1 MRLPLKFCLL
11 MSTLLLGACAGS
23 APTRPQP
30 VAAPSLYI
38 QLGGAPAVAALV
50 DALVVEYK
58 ADPRIA
64 RRFDLP
70 PDELAYLRERLI
82 EQFCAATGGG
92 CEYTGL
98 SMAEAHSGMA
108 IDGPEFDAFI
118 EATVRAM
125 TRIGVSDEHQLI
137 LLSVLDGMR
146 GDVVGQ

>member
-1 MRLPLKFCLL
+1 MSRFLL
-11 MSTLLLGACAGS
+11 SIVLAALTACAGS
-23 APTRPQP
+23 PRQEPVEDAQPT
-30 VAAPSLYI
+30 LYQ
-38 QLGGAPAVAALV
+38 QLGGAAAIAGLV

-64 RRFDLP
+64 KRFELP
-70 PDELAYLRERLI
+70 AADLAYLRERLI

-98 SMAEAHSGMA
+98 AMAEAHSGMNITGA
-108 IDGPEFDAFI
+108 EFDAFI

-125 TRIGVSDEHQLI
+125 TRIGVTDEHQLI

-146 GDVVGQ
+146 GDVIDL

>member
-1 MRLPLKFCLL
+1 MKTRTLA
-11 MSTLLLGACAGS
+11 LLLSAALGGCAS
-23 APTRPQP
+23 APPQEP
-30 VAAPSLYI
+30 AANAQPTLYA
-38 QLGGAPAVAALV
+38 QLGGQPAVAALV

-58 ADPRIA
+58 ADQRIS

-70 PDELAYLRERLI
+70 AEDLAWLRERLI

-98 SMAEAHSGMA
+98 PMAEVHSGMNISGA
-108 IDGPEFDAFI
+108 EFDAFI

-146 GDVVGQ
+146 GDVINL